1 VLAVAAAMAG
11 SGAGC
16 ACAEALVWP
25 FIGRHVHEVSG
36 VLPRRTGEGNHGAMR
51 DGRGAQG
58 LPAGG
63 AAGDPAG
70 STGERGMGRDASRG
84 GSTRGTRGNAIMGLG
99 RAADRSGG
107 GRRGLGGGTPG
118 AAWPTRR
125 CARALWRL
133 TGSNPFELHYFEI
146 PKLLKIELHSKTY
159 K

>member
-1 VLAVAAAMAG
+1 MLGRLSGGVSGRTGVLAVAAAMAG

-99 RAADRSGG
+99 RAADRSGEDVEDWAVVRQAPR
-107 GRRGLGGGTPG
+107 GRPDG
-118 AAWPTRR
+118 
-125 CARALWRL
+125 ARARS
-133 TGSNPFELHYFEI
+133 GA
-146 PKLLKIELHSKTY
+146 
-159 K
+159 